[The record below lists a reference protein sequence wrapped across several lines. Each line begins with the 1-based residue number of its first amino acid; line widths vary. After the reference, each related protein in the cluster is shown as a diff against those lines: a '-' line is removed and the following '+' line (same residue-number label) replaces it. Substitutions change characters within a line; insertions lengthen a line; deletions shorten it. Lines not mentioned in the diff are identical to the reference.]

1 MTLRTKDGRPLCE
14 VRDRGS
20 DGPVLW
26 IHPLLYSVLRPII
39 ENKIACTLEL
49 HFSNTGLAS
58 THVRVDGERLAS
70 TLANPTATLQPTP
83 LENILKVS

>member
-26 IHPLLYSVLRPII
+26 VDPRLYAVLRVAV
-39 ENKIACTLEL
+39 EGKLACQIEL
-49 HFSNTGLAS
+49 HFTNTGLAKTS
-58 THVRVDGERLAS
+58 LKVDGERAADILTA
-70 TLANPTATLQPTP
+70 PTATLQPAVS
-83 LENILKVS
+83 EGNFKVS